1 MFWNDAKLEGM
12 ATFAVSPGGTSVEL
26 WAVLPNETTADQLNQ
41 CLELISVKVN
51 VFQLFYQ
58 GSLLHFFFPK
68 GQKEEKKKNNSAVYV
83 LKSDFQ

>member
-1 MFWNDAKLEGM
+1 M
-12 ATFAVSPGGTSVEL
+12 
-26 WAVLPNETTADQLNQ
+26 
-41 CLELISVKVN
+41 KVN